1 MHILNA
7 SEARKE
13 WHESYPEHEPCPEKI
28 CLPPLT
34 TYPTSSQQPPPT
46 NAHTP
51 LHVCSPTLLPISL
64 HTLPSLFPVL
74 SPQASSNNAATVV
87 ADAVRGVLLA
97 AILFRR
103 GAAQNRSMTIA
114 FSNKDDDSAKLMRTL
129 VYLFFSFF

>member
-1 MHILNA
+1 M
-7 SEARKE
+7 ARVISRARTLSRKK
-13 WHESYPEHEPCPEKI
+13 YVY
-28 CLPPLT
+28 LPLPRTQLPL
-34 TYPTSSQQPPPT
+34 SSPHPPT
-46 NAHTP
+46 HTP
-51 LHVCSPTLLPISL
+51 LHVCSPALLPISL

-129 VYLFFSFF
+129 VYLLFSFF